1 MELSNE
7 LPRDLDLQFKVF
19 SKIWKLGATQC
30 RTQFTYQKP
39 ILIKAATKCSK
50 ANITDFWWW
59 RPVKGPCQISM
70 RKRFAKGWN
79 IGMCHGARCTCN
91 TPAQFYFIFLQYPE
105 NLNLHCLWDA
115 LSKQK
120 INIESSFRFLMCNEI
135 SRTLLIQV
143 YLFSND
149 NDCVQI
155 TDSTEEIFIFH
166 IISRF
171 HKGEL
176 A

>member
-1 MELSNE
+1 M
-7 LPRDLDLQFKVF
+7 R
-19 SKIWKLGATQC
+19 
-30 RTQFTYQKP
+30 RT
-39 ILIKAATKCSK
+39 LKA
-50 ANITDFWWW
+50 
-59 RPVKGPCQISM
+59 
-70 RKRFAKGWN
+70 
-79 IGMCHGARCTCN
+79 
-91 TPAQFYFIFLQYPE
+91 
-105 NLNLHCLWDA
+105 
-115 LSKQK
+115 K

>member
-1 MELSNE
+1 
-7 LPRDLDLQFKVF
+7 
-19 SKIWKLGATQC
+19 
-30 RTQFTYQKP
+30 
-39 ILIKAATKCSK
+39 
-50 ANITDFWWW
+50 
-59 RPVKGPCQISM
+59 
-70 RKRFAKGWN
+70 
-79 IGMCHGARCTCN
+79 
-91 TPAQFYFIFLQYPE
+91 
-105 NLNLHCLWDA
+105 
-115 LSKQK
+115 
-120 INIESSFRFLMCNEI
+120 MCNEI